1 MIKIIRQ
8 VCKKAGCEPKDL
20 IVEWTPAKGA
30 RLVAICPDG
39 TKTSLNVLARLDHIA
54 QAIYLCANG
63 QEHLYPKL
71 RQQQAEVDAKL
82 KELKACTA
90 ENNET
95 AQQSFEEW
103 QENLAQEEAATSAP
117 RNWRNLKT
125 PKAILR
131 AFPKRPTT
139 DDLIDLYQRNK
150 SLNSSELNAL
160 LLNRS
165 R

>member
-30 RLVAICPDG
+30 RLVGISADG
-39 TKTSLNVLARLDHIA
+39 TKTYLNVLARLDHIA

-71 RQQQAEVDAKL
+71 QQQQAEVEAKL
-82 KELKACTA
+82 KELKTCMA
-90 ENNET
+90 ENNEI
-95 AQQSFEEW
+95 AQQSLEEW
-103 QENLAQEEAATSAP
+103 QESLAQEEAAVSAP

-150 SLNSSELNAL
+150 SLNSSELTAL
-160 LLNRS
+160 LVNRS